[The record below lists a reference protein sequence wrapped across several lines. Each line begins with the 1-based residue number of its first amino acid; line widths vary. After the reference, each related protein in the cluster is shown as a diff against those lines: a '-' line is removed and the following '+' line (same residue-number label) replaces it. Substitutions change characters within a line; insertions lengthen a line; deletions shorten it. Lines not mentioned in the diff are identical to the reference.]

1 MKKIVILLITISGL
15 FGWQNKY
22 RTDPTTIRQLYVLEE
37 NHIKHYSDGLEWRTE
52 HQVLLIHDMQQV
64 MRKIRKGEYNQ
75 KKSQEMADII
85 QRYVDL
91 EKFHREELKSI
102 RLELRKVSK

>member
-1 MKKIVILLITISGL
+1 MKKIVILLIAISSL
-15 FGWQNKY
+15 FGRWKHQ
-22 RTDPTTIRQLYVLEE
+22 TDPTTIRQLYVLEE

-75 KKSQEMADII
+75 KKSQEMADLI

-91 EKFHREELKSI
+91 EKFHREELKAI

>member
-15 FGWQNKY
+15 LGSWKY
-22 RTDPTTIRQLYVLEE
+22 QTDPTTIRQLYVLEE

-52 HQVLLIHDMQQV
+52 HQILLIHDMQQV

-75 KKSQEMADII
+75 KKSQEMADLI
-85 QRYVDL
+85 QKYVDL
-91 EKFHREELKSI
+91 EKFHREELKAI

>member
-1 MKKIVILLITISGL
+1 MKKIVILLIAISGL
-15 FGWQNKY
+15 FGSWKY
-22 RTDPTTIRQLYVLEE
+22 QTNPTTIRQLYVLDE

-52 HQVLLIHDMQQV
+52 HQVLLIHDVQQV

-75 KKSQEMADII
+75 KKSQEMTDII

-91 EKFHREELKSI
+91 EKFHREELKAI

>member
-1 MKKIVILLITISGL
+1 MKKIVILLIAISGL
-15 FGWQNKY
+15 LGSWKY
-22 RTDPTTIRQLYVLEE
+22 QTDPTTIRQLYVLEE

-75 KKSQEMADII
+75 KKSQEMADLI
-85 QRYVDL
+85 QKYVDL
-91 EKFHREELKSI
+91 EKFHREELKAI
-102 RLELRKVSK
+102 RLELRKISK

>member
-15 FGWQNKY
+15 LGAWKHQ
-22 RTDPTTIRQLYVLEE
+22 TDPTTLRQVYVLNETY
-37 NHIKHYSDGLEWRTE
+37 IKHYPNELEWRTE
-52 HQVLLIHDMQQV
+52 HQILLIHDMQQA
-64 MRKIRKGEYNQ
+64 MRKIEKCKYP
-75 KKSQEMADII
+75 KHKSQEIADLV

-91 EKFHREELKSI
+91 EKFHREELKAI

>member
-1 MKKIVILLITISGL
+1 MKKIVILLITINSLLGA
-15 FGWQNKY
+15 WKHQ
-22 RTDPTTIRQLYVLEE
+22 TDPTTIRQLYVLEE

-64 MRKIRKGEYNQ
+64 MRKIRKGEYPKN
-75 KKSQEMADII
+75 KSQEMTDLI

-91 EKFHREELKSI
+91 EKNHRKELKEI

>member
-1 MKKIVILLITISGL
+1 MKKIVILLITINSL
-15 FGWQNKY
+15 FGQWKY
-22 RTDPTTIRQLYVLEE
+22 QTDPTTIRQLYVLDETY
-37 NHIKHYSDGLEWRTE
+37 IKHYSDGLEWRTE
-52 HQVLLIHDMQQV
+52 HQVLLIHDMQQS

-75 KKSQEMADII
+75 KKSQEMADLI

-91 EKFHREELKSI
+91 EKFHREELKAI

>member
-1 MKKIVILLITISGL
+1 
-15 FGWQNKY
+15 
-22 RTDPTTIRQLYVLEE
+22 
-37 NHIKHYSDGLEWRTE
+37 
-52 HQVLLIHDMQQV
+52 MQQV
-64 MRKIRKGEYNQ
+64 MRKIRKGEYP
-75 KKSQEMADII
+75 KHKSQEMANII

>member
-15 FGWQNKY
+15 LGSWKY
-22 RTDPTTIRQLYVLEE
+22 QTDPTTIRQLYVLEE

-52 HQVLLIHDMQQV
+52 HQILLIHDMQQV

-75 KKSQEMADII
+75 KKSQEMANII

-91 EKFHREELKSI
+91 EKFHREELKAI
-102 RLELRKVSK
+102 RLELRKASK

>member
-1 MKKIVILLITISGL
+1 MKKIVILLIAISSL
-15 FGWQNKY
+15 FGRWKHQ
-22 RTDPTTIRQLYVLEE
+22 TDPTTIRQLYVLEE

-52 HQVLLIHDMQQV
+52 HQILLIHDMQQA
-64 MRKIRKGEYNQ
+64 MRKVEKGKFPQ
-75 KKSQEMADII
+75 HRSQEIVDLV

-91 EKFHREELKSI
+91 EKNHRKELKEI

>member
-15 FGWQNKY
+15 LGSWKY
-22 RTDPTTIRQLYVLEE
+22 QTDPTTLSQIYVLNE

-52 HQVLLIHDMQQV
+52 HQILLIHDMQQA
-64 MRKIRKGEYNQ
+64 MRKVEKGKFPQ
-75 KKSQEMADII
+75 HRSQEIVDLV

-91 EKFHREELKSI
+91 EKNHRKELKEI

>member
-15 FGWQNKY
+15 LGAWKHQ
-22 RTDPTTIRQLYVLEE
+22 TDPTTLRQVYVLNETY
-37 NHIKHYSDGLEWRTE
+37 IKHYPNELEWRTE
-52 HQVLLIHDMQQV
+52 HQILLIHDMQQA
-64 MRKIRKGEYNQ
+64 MRKVEKGKYPKRQ
-75 KKSQEMADII
+75 SQEIADIV

>member
-1 MKKIVILLITISGL
+1 MKKIVILLITISSL
-15 FGWQNKY
+15 FGAWKHQ
-22 RTDPTTIRQLYVLEE
+22 TDPTTLRQIYVLNE

-52 HQVLLIHDMQQV
+52 HQILLIHDMQQA
-64 MRKIRKGEYNQ
+64 MRKIEKGKYPQN
-75 KKSQEMADII
+75 KSQEIADII

-91 EKFHREELKSI
+91 EKNHRKELKEI

>member
-15 FGWQNKY
+15 LGAWKY
-22 RTDPTTIRQLYVLEE
+22 QTDPTTIRQLYVLDE

-91 EKFHREELKSI
+91 EKFHREELKAI

>member
-1 MKKIVILLITISGL
+1 MKKIVILLIVMSSL
-15 FGWQNKY
+15 FSQWKHQTN
-22 RTDPTTIRQLYVLEE
+22 PTTIRQLYVLDE

-75 KKSQEMADII
+75 KKSQEMADLI

-91 EKFHREELKSI
+91 EKNHRKELKEI

>member
-52 HQVLLIHDMQQV
+52 HQILLIHDMQQV

-75 KKSQEMADII
+75 KKSQEMANII

-91 EKFHREELKSI
+91 EKYHREELKSI

>member
-1 MKKIVILLITISGL
+1 MKKIVILLIIISSLSGR
-15 FGWQNKY
+15 WKHQ
-22 RTDPTTIRQLYVLEE
+22 TDPTTIRQLYVLDETY
-37 NHIKHYSDGLEWRTE
+37 IKHYSDGLEWRTE

-75 KKSQEMADII
+75 KKSQEMANII

-91 EKFHREELKSI
+91 EKYHREELKSI